1 VIIIDGYDK
10 KLIYFTFS
18 KCYHHLH
25 LVIEF
30 EIGCEIQVVD
40 EYYYLNIF
48 EHLTNTSKLVKQLV
62 NKKLLMFGCYQVD
75 PDKIKCP
82 FQ

>member
-1 VIIIDGYDK
+1 MIIIDGYDK

-40 EYYYLNIF
+40 EYHHLNIF
-48 EHLTNTSKLVKQLV
+48 AHLSNTTKLAKQLV
-62 NKKLLMFGCYQVD
+62 IKELLMFGCYQVD
-75 PDKIKCP
+75 LQKIKCS

>member
-1 VIIIDGYDK
+1 MIIIDGYDK
-10 KLIYFTFS
+10 KLIYLTFS

-40 EYYYLNIF
+40 EYHHLNIF
-48 EHLTNTSKLVKQLV
+48 EHLSNTSKLVKQLV
-62 NKKLLMFGCYQVD
+62 KKLLMFGCYQVD
-75 PDKIKCP
+75 PQKIKCF